1 MSQENVE
8 ILRRLYAEWER
19 GNFRATE
26 GLDPNI
32 RMVWADSMPV
42 GEAESIGLDRVAE
55 AMKRW
60 LEPFGRLVLKA
71 ERIIEAG
78 DQVVVISDWRGS
90 GKRSDVETTWRLGT
104 VWTMRNGQAV
114 SAVSYATPADALRA
128 VGLRE

>member
-8 ILRRLYAEWER
+8 IVRRLYAEWER

-32 RMVWADSMPV
+32 RMVWAASTPD
-42 GEAESIGLDRVAE
+42 GEAESVGLEQVAE

-60 LEPFGRLVLKA
+60 LEPFDRLVLKA

-78 DQVVVISDWRGS
+78 DLVVVISDWRGS
-90 GKRSDVETTWRLGT
+90 GKGSGIETTWRLGT
-104 VWTMRNGQAV
+104 VWTFQNGQAV
-114 SAVSYATPADALRA
+114 GAVAYETPGAALEA
-128 VGLRE
+128 VGLSE